1 MKEYRDYGEYLEDAY
16 EQQILAAMKKKSD
29 TYIYGNR
36 KLTITEK
43 NGELIAEWETIQNKR
58 NLWKG

>member
-1 MKEYRDYGEYLEDAY
+1 MKKFSDYGEYLEDAY
-16 EQQILAAMKKKSD
+16 EQQTLAEMKKKSD

-43 NGELIAEWETIQNKR
+43 NGELTAEWETI
-58 NLWKG
+58 

>member
-1 MKEYRDYGEYLEDAY
+1 MKKYRDYGEYLEDAN
-16 EQQILAAMKKKSD
+16 EQQMLAAMKRQKD

-43 NGELIAEWETIQNKR
+43 NGELIAEWETI
-58 NLWKG
+58 

>member
-16 EQQILAAMKKKSD
+16 EQQALKEMHKHGD

-36 KLTITEK
+36 KLTITKK
-43 NGELIAEWETIQNKR
+43 NGELIAEWETI
-58 NLWKG
+58 